1 MNEKNKKLWL
11 ELYSIAD
18 KILKLEPCQKLTDNN
33 LLMYISNKN
42 NDVYY
47 FATMG
52 GLDLYKGIIV
62 FDSKEVGRY
71 LKFSNND
78 YPLRTLRNYQEGILC
93 NFCRRDNISNENKK
107 IIKELGLKFR
117 GTWIAFEKFEKGY
130 EAYSLDIEQVK
141 IAIDAFTSYY
151 EMVKNIIENDIKID
165 FEAGKTLLRI
175 FDKENQCF
183 IDNVTDIF
191 FPDSEF
197 NVIQISDY
205 LKNQLKEIPKTELSI
220 EYEFLNYLPIKL
232 KELKEK
238 DGKTKFPRMRI
249 LADRKTGYILM
260 HDLIKDSNY
269 KDEADYV
276 LESLDKLIEFITKYG
291 RPKEIY
297 VRDEETKALLSD
309 LESGID
315 IKMKLSPRL
324 DAIDGAYDLF
334 DLM

>member
-18 KILKLEPCQKLTDNN
+18 KILKLEPWQKLTDNN
-33 LLMYISNKN
+33 LLMYISDEN
-42 NDVYY
+42 NDIYY

-52 GLDLYKGIIV
+52 VLDLYKGIIV
-62 FDSKEVGRY
+62 FDSKEVERD
-71 LKFSNND
+71 LEFFNND

-141 IAIDAFTSYY
+141 IAIDAFTNYY
-151 EMVKNIIENDIKID
+151 EMVKNIIENDINID
-165 FEAGKTLLRI
+165 VKAGKTLLRI
-175 FDKENQCF
+175 FDRKNQCF
-183 IDNVTDIF
+183 IDNVADIF
-191 FPDSEF
+191 FPDSGF
-197 NVIQISDY
+197 NSIQISDH

-238 DGKTKFPRMRI
+238 DGKIKFPRMRI
-249 LADRKTGYILM
+249 LADRKSGYILM
-260 HDLIKDSNY
+260 HDLIKDSDH

-276 LESLDKLIEFITKYG
+276 FESMDKLIKFITKYG

-297 VRDEETKALLSD
+297 VRDEETKYLLND
-309 LESGID
+309 IASGLD
-315 IKMKLSPRL
+315 IKIKVSPRL
-324 DAIDGAYDLF
+324 DAIDGAYDFF
-334 DLM
+334 DKM

>member
-1 MNEKNKKLWL
+1 ME
-11 ELYSIAD
+11 
-18 KILKLEPCQKLTDNN
+18 
-33 LLMYISNKN
+33 
-42 NDVYY
+42 
-47 FATMG
+47 F
-52 GLDLYKGIIV
+52 
-62 FDSKEVGRY
+62 F
-71 LKFSNND
+71 NND
-78 YPLRTLRNYQEGILC
+78 YPLSTLRNYQEGILC
-93 NFCRRDNISNENKK
+93 NFCRRDNISNEK

-117 GTWIAFEKFEKGY
+117 ETWIAFEKFEKGY
-130 EAYSLDIEQVK
+130 ETYSLDIEQVK
-141 IAIDAFTSYY
+141 IAIDEFTSYY

-175 FDKENQCF
+175 FNKENQCF

-197 NVIQISDY
+197 NVIQISDN

-238 DGKTKFPRMRI
+238 DGKINFSRMRI
-249 LADRKTGYILM
+249 LADRKSGYILM
-260 HDLIKDSNY
+260 HDLIKDSDY

-276 LESLDKLIEFITKYG
+276 FESIDKLIEFITKYG

-315 IKMKLSPRL
+315 IKIKLSPRL
-324 DAIDGAYDLF
+324 DAINGAYDLF
-334 DLM
+334 DIV

>member
-1 MNEKNKKLWL
+1 
-11 ELYSIAD
+11 
-18 KILKLEPCQKLTDNN
+18 
-33 LLMYISNKN
+33 
-42 NDVYY
+42 
-47 FATMG
+47 MG

-78 YPLRTLRNYQEGILC
+78 YPLRTLRNYHEGILC

-183 IDNVTDIF
+183 IDNVSDIF
-191 FPDSEF
+191 FPYSEF
-197 NVIQISDY
+197 NVIQISY
-205 LKNQLKEIPKTELSI
+205 HLKNQLKEISKTELSI

-238 DGKTKFPRMRI
+238 DQELNTIRREMISLKEENQTQREVLQTWKQRLETILCKFP
-249 LADRKTGYILM
+249 DQT
-260 HDLIKDSNY
+260 
-269 KDEADYV
+269 E
-276 LESLDKLIEFITKYG
+276 
-291 RPKEIY
+291 KE
-297 VRDEETKALLSD
+297 
-309 LESGID
+309 
-315 IKMKLSPRL
+315 
-324 DAIDGAYDLF
+324 
-334 DLM
+334 

>member
-1 MNEKNKKLWL
+1 MKEKNKKLWL
-11 ELYSIAD
+11 ELYSIVD
-18 KILKLEPCQKLTDNN
+18 KILKLEPWYKLANNN
-33 LLMYISNKN
+33 LLMYASEEN

-47 FATMG
+47 FVTMG
-52 GLDLYKGIIV
+52 GLDLYKGIMV
-62 FDSKEVGRY
+62 FDSKEIERD
-71 LKFSNND
+71 LEFFNND
-78 YPLRTLRNYQEGILC
+78 YPLSTLRNYQEGILC
-93 NFCRRDNISNENKK
+93 NFCRRDNISNKNKK

-141 IAIDAFTSYY
+141 IAIDEFTSYY

-165 FEAGKTLLRI
+165 FEAGKALLRI
-175 FDKENQCF
+175 FNKENQCF

-197 NVIQISDY
+197 NVIQISDN

-232 KELKEK
+232 KEK
-238 DGKTKFPRMRI
+238 DGKINFSRMRI
-249 LADRKTGYILM
+249 LADRKSGYILM
-260 HDLIKDSNY
+260 HDLIKDSDY

-276 LESLDKLIEFITKYG
+276 FESIDKLIEFITKYG
-291 RPKEIY
+291 RTKGIC

-315 IKMKLSPRL
+315 IKIKLSPRL

-334 DLM
+334 DIV

>member
-1 MNEKNKKLWL
+1 MKEKNKKLWL
-11 ELYSIAD
+11 ELYSIVD
-18 KILKLEPCQKLTDNN
+18 KILKLEPWYKLANNN
-33 LLMYISNKN
+33 LLMYASEEN

-47 FATMG
+47 FVTMG

-62 FDSKEVGRY
+62 FDSKEVGRN
-71 LKFSNND
+71 LEFFNND
-78 YPLRTLRNYQEGILC
+78 YPLSTLRNYQEGILC
-93 NFCRRDNISNENKK
+93 NFCRRDNISNKNKK

-117 GTWIAFEKFEKGY
+117 GTWIAFEKGY
-130 EAYSLDIEQVK
+130 ETYSLDIEQVK
-141 IAIDAFTSYY
+141 IAIDEFTSYY

-175 FDKENQCF
+175 FNKENQCF
-183 IDNVTDIF
+183 IDNVTNIF

-197 NVIQISDY
+197 NVIQISDH

-238 DGKTKFPRMRI
+238 DGKTNFSRMRI
-249 LADRKTGYILM
+249 LADRKLGYILM
-260 HDLIKDSNY
+260 HDLIKDNDY

-276 LESLDKLIEFITKYG
+276 FESIDKLIEFITKYG

-297 VRDEETKALLSD
+297 VRDEKTKALLSE

-315 IKMKLSPRL
+315 IKIKLSPRL

-334 DLM
+334 DIV

>member
-1 MNEKNKKLWL
+1 
-11 ELYSIAD
+11 
-18 KILKLEPCQKLTDNN
+18 
-33 LLMYISNKN
+33 
-42 NDVYY
+42 
-47 FATMG
+47 MG
-52 GLDLYKGIIV
+52 GLDLYKGIMV
-62 FDSKEVGRY
+62 FDSKEVGRN
-71 LKFSNND
+71 LEFFNND
-78 YPLRTLRNYQEGILC
+78 SPLRTLRNYQEGILC
-93 NFCRRDNISNENKK
+93 NFCWRDNISNENKK

-117 GTWIAFEKFEKGY
+117 GTWIAFEKGY

-175 FDKENQCF
+175 FNKENQCF
-183 IDNVTDIF
+183 IDNVSDIF
-191 FPDSEF
+191 FPYSEF
-197 NVIQISDY
+197 NIIQISY
-205 LKNQLKEIPKTELSI
+205 HLKNQLKEIPKTELSI

-238 DGKTKFPRMRI
+238 HGKIKFPRMRI
-249 LADRKTGYILM
+249 LADRKSGYILM
-260 HDLIKDSNY
+260 NDLIKDSDY

-276 LESLDKLIEFITKYG
+276 FESLDKLIEFITKYG
-291 RPKEIY
+291 GPKEIY

-315 IKMKLSPRL
+315 IKIKLSPRL

-334 DLM
+334 DIV